1 MDDLNNLY
9 GGDGYDKLE
18 IFPGGLLEVVETGEV
33 GPTFSCLIK
42 KQFEDL
48 KNGDRFFFTHKTSE
62 CHGFTSSQQEHLMK
76 RTLKDVICDNTNVG
90 SLQTRVMEQSGPN
103 NPVSSCPGTSS
114 LNVEIL
120 LKQRKCVECGS
131 GGSSHH
137 GGDHSGH
144 HGSPQGSHYGGNHN
158 GHHSSHHGGHHHGG
172 RH

>member
-18 IFPGGLLEVVETGEV
+18 IFPGGLLEVIETGEV
-33 GPTFSCLIK
+33 GPTFNCLIK

-62 CHGFTSSQQEHLMK
+62 CHGFTTRQQEHLMK

-114 LNVEIL
+114 LNVKSL
-120 LKQRKCVECGS
+120 LEQRKCDKCGS
-131 GGSSHH
+131 GSS
-137 GGDHSGH
+137 
-144 HGSPQGSHYGGNHN
+144 GGN
-158 GHHSSHHGGHHHGG
+158 HSSHHGGHHGGNHGGGRHRHHGG